1 MKSNQLL
8 KKSLFL
14 ILVFS
19 IQLFS
24 YSQQKN
30 SNSFEIKAVSVS
42 KESEKNLSTN
52 FKNYSLFTID
62 TESLNRYVQA
72 NLKKELRLNLE
83 LPSIENFNIAL
94 QQNTILSE
102 DYKTIIASES
112 GKLVND
118 EIKHITFEG
127 NITNDPN
134 SIIRLTIT
142 NDIIHGII
150 STTSKEYFIEPLH
163 YITGGTNRNTIV
175 IYETKDLILD
185 PSMGCGVTNLQKIN
199 ETVRNNNRS
208 RDLGDCFRVE
218 IALAS
223 DESSVAAI
231 GGSATEM
238 EIHNIALMNTV
249 VPYFKDFEFPT
260 NVELV
265 LTGQY
270 ISTSIATDPYG
281 IDCTNCTINDQLEQF
296 RSWANNGGFGVLN
309 YDLAHNITNHFPTPG
324 TVGLAYIGVVGS
336 NSYKYGVSSL
346 NNPTWLTFIHELG
359 HNFGMDHSF
368 DLGQGTTGGFMDYGD
383 GTYNGAYS
391 WNPQYTLAEFE
402 AEINSAPIAVC
413 SSIGAAIADFEST
426 EVTCIGNTVEFNNIS
441 LGGATSYSWTFPGGT
456 PSTSTAI
463 NPSVTYST
471 LGDKSVSLTAT
482 NENGSS
488 TLTKNVIVANSPNAA
503 SCSPT
508 GTWNSNSNDGGPT
521 SFELNTIRNF
531 SGGVQSDGG
540 YYQDYSCTD
549 KTVLELATTYTVNVS
564 HLYQGSETSQNVLY
578 IDYNNDGDFSDAGEL
593 TYNGTDLSFTIT
605 TPASG
610 VVENEILRARLIVQ
624 IFSSS
629 TDPCFQPSQG
639 LAQVED
645 YGVYFLNTNNL
656 SVEGTQ
662 ELSFSI
668 FPNPA
673 KDGDFTI
680 KTPNVTEDSQLTI
693 YNSLGQL
700 VYSSSL
706 PLKVENRIRLNNS
719 MASGVYH
726 VKLSQG
732 TKRVIKK
739 LIIH

>member
-118 EIKHITFEG
+118 EIKHFTFEG

-150 STTSKEYFIEPLH
+150 STTSKEYFIEPLN

-249 VPYFKDFEFPT
+249 VPYFKNFEFPT

-270 ISTSIATDPYG
+270 ISTSIATDP
-281 IDCTNCTINDQLEQF
+281 
-296 RSWANNGGFGVLN
+296 
-309 YDLAHNITNHFPTPG
+309 
-324 TVGLAYIGVVGS
+324 
-336 NSYKYGVSSL
+336 
-346 NNPTWLTFIHELG
+346 
-359 HNFGMDHSF
+359 
-368 DLGQGTTGGFMDYGD
+368 
-383 GTYNGAYS
+383 
-391 WNPQYTLAEFE
+391 
-402 AEINSAPIAVC
+402 
-413 SSIGAAIADFEST
+413 
-426 EVTCIGNTVEFNNIS
+426 
-441 LGGATSYSWTFPGGT
+441 
-456 PSTSTAI
+456 
-463 NPSVTYST
+463 
-471 LGDKSVSLTAT
+471 
-482 NENGSS
+482 
-488 TLTKNVIVANSPNAA
+488 
-503 SCSPT
+503 
-508 GTWNSNSNDGGPT
+508 
-521 SFELNTIRNF
+521 
-531 SGGVQSDGG
+531 
-540 YYQDYSCTD
+540 
-549 KTVLELATTYTVNVS
+549 
-564 HLYQGSETSQNVLY
+564 
-578 IDYNNDGDFSDAGEL
+578 
-593 TYNGTDLSFTIT
+593 
-605 TPASG
+605 
-610 VVENEILRARLIVQ
+610 
-624 IFSSS
+624 
-629 TDPCFQPSQG
+629 
-639 LAQVED
+639 
-645 YGVYFLNTNNL
+645 
-656 SVEGTQ
+656 
-662 ELSFSI
+662 
-668 FPNPA
+668 
-673 KDGDFTI
+673 
-680 KTPNVTEDSQLTI
+680 
-693 YNSLGQL
+693 
-700 VYSSSL
+700 
-706 PLKVENRIRLNNS
+706 
-719 MASGVYH
+719 
-726 VKLSQG
+726 
-732 TKRVIKK
+732 
-739 LIIH
+739 

>member
-1 MKSNQLL
+1 MKSNQFL

-118 EIKHITFEG
+118 EIKHFTFEG

-391 WNPQYTLAEFE
+391 WNPQYNLAEFE
-402 AEINSAPIAVC
+402 SEINSAPIAVC

-426 EVTCIGNTVEFNNIS
+426 EVTCIGNTVEFNNRS
-441 LGGATSYSWTFPGGT
+441 LGGATS
-456 PSTSTAI
+456 
-463 NPSVTYST
+463 
-471 LGDKSVSLTAT
+471 
-482 NENGSS
+482 
-488 TLTKNVIVANSPNAA
+488 
-503 SCSPT
+503 
-508 GTWNSNSNDGGPT
+508 
-521 SFELNTIRNF
+521 
-531 SGGVQSDGG
+531 
-540 YYQDYSCTD
+540 
-549 KTVLELATTYTVNVS
+549 
-564 HLYQGSETSQNVLY
+564 
-578 IDYNNDGDFSDAGEL
+578 
-593 TYNGTDLSFTIT
+593 
-605 TPASG
+605 
-610 VVENEILRARLIVQ
+610 
-624 IFSSS
+624 
-629 TDPCFQPSQG
+629 
-639 LAQVED
+639 
-645 YGVYFLNTNNL
+645 
-656 SVEGTQ
+656 
-662 ELSFSI
+662 
-668 FPNPA
+668 
-673 KDGDFTI
+673 
-680 KTPNVTEDSQLTI
+680 
-693 YNSLGQL
+693 
-700 VYSSSL
+700 
-706 PLKVENRIRLNNS
+706 
-719 MASGVYH
+719 
-726 VKLSQG
+726 
-732 TKRVIKK
+732 
-739 LIIH
+739 

>member
-118 EIKHITFEG
+118 EIKHFTFEG

-260 NVELV
+260 N
-265 LTGQY
+265 
-270 ISTSIATDPYG
+270 
-281 IDCTNCTINDQLEQF
+281 
-296 RSWANNGGFGVLN
+296 
-309 YDLAHNITNHFPTPG
+309 
-324 TVGLAYIGVVGS
+324 
-336 NSYKYGVSSL
+336 
-346 NNPTWLTFIHELG
+346 
-359 HNFGMDHSF
+359 
-368 DLGQGTTGGFMDYGD
+368 
-383 GTYNGAYS
+383 
-391 WNPQYTLAEFE
+391 
-402 AEINSAPIAVC
+402 
-413 SSIGAAIADFEST
+413 
-426 EVTCIGNTVEFNNIS
+426 
-441 LGGATSYSWTFPGGT
+441 
-456 PSTSTAI
+456 
-463 NPSVTYST
+463 
-471 LGDKSVSLTAT
+471 
-482 NENGSS
+482 
-488 TLTKNVIVANSPNAA
+488 
-503 SCSPT
+503 
-508 GTWNSNSNDGGPT
+508 
-521 SFELNTIRNF
+521 
-531 SGGVQSDGG
+531 
-540 YYQDYSCTD
+540 
-549 KTVLELATTYTVNVS
+549 
-564 HLYQGSETSQNVLY
+564 
-578 IDYNNDGDFSDAGEL
+578 
-593 TYNGTDLSFTIT
+593 
-605 TPASG
+605 
-610 VVENEILRARLIVQ
+610 
-624 IFSSS
+624 
-629 TDPCFQPSQG
+629 
-639 LAQVED
+639 
-645 YGVYFLNTNNL
+645 
-656 SVEGTQ
+656 
-662 ELSFSI
+662 
-668 FPNPA
+668 
-673 KDGDFTI
+673 
-680 KTPNVTEDSQLTI
+680 
-693 YNSLGQL
+693 
-700 VYSSSL
+700 
-706 PLKVENRIRLNNS
+706 
-719 MASGVYH
+719 
-726 VKLSQG
+726 
-732 TKRVIKK
+732 
-739 LIIH
+739 